1 VLHCAFHWSEDGLCL
16 GAAMTDTT
24 GEMLET
30 FSALFPGVGQQN
42 APDNEGK
49 ARDAASR
56 GMIAK
61 LWASVEE
68 WLRRCYKAKARVVIA
83 SLGVCVPKDLEDWR
97 EILESAKVGSEGS
110 PCGEAHVVQVAV
122 LRALQLLS
130 TEVGSGGALSVDT
143 WPFPPQRVNNV
154 EMSSALASPSPSFLL
169 RSQHRFC
176 FPPFLSPPTIPRATC
191 VVVSAPTRDEEETC
205 SPGLDTAGLW
215 PTLLEMSLHF
225 SVPQAKQEGANSDK
239 DLIAQISKEYHALS
253 WATAH
258 PCFPMRQSVLPLH
271 IIVAKRVA
279 LAASAVV

>member
-1 VLHCAFHWSEDGLCL
+1 
-16 GAAMTDTT
+16 
-24 GEMLET
+24 MLET

-97 EILESAKVGSEGS
+97 EILESAKV
-110 PCGEAHVVQVAV
+110 AV

-154 EMSSALASPSPSFLL
+154 QTA
-169 RSQHRFC
+169 FC
-176 FPPFLSPPTIPRATC
+176 FPPFLSPPTIPRATG

-225 SVPQAKQEGANSDK
+225 SVP
-239 DLIAQISKEYHALS
+239 QISKEYHALS